1 MDRRRE
7 GSGIS
12 GPCFRREALAGSLA
26 LREVRAAPAPAAEG
40 LPSLGDPAGA
50 TQEISQGPWR
60 GSTQSPREFS
70 WLWGRPGRG
79 ADSGSVSG
87 RCMNA
92 RAHAHTRSHSTHTS
106 THSRKEPGGM
116 CLLQTSRGGDGWS
129 GCPGS
134 DHPRALQALPASSPP
149 GSLSLHFQPSSRAS
163 LLSLFKGPLSL
174 EETSGLAW
182 VGSFVWVARALARPR
197 CRRWT
202 AERGQPLHT
211 HTCSHTT
218 PSGPW
223 SAPRGRWARK
233 GNDVVFFGSFLFVK
247 RSCRIPQGNASLNTA
262 EGQGPTLLA
271 CL

>member
-12 GPCFRREALAGSLA
+12 GPCFHREALAGSLA
-26 LREVRAAPAPAAEG
+26 LREVRAAPAPAAG
-40 LPSLGDPAGA
+40 GSVSAGA
-50 TQEISQGPWR
+50 TEEISQAPWR
-60 GSTQSPREFS
+60 GSTQSPGEFS

-87 RCMNA
+87 HCRNA
-92 RAHAHTRSHSTHTS
+92 RAHTHTRSHSTHRS
-106 THSRKEPGGM
+106 THSRREPGGM

-134 DHPRALQALPASSPP
+134 DHPRALQALLASSPP

-163 LLSLFKGPLSL
+163 LLSLFKDPLSL

-197 CRRWT
+197 CRRWMS
-202 AERGQPLHT
+202 ECGQPLHT
-211 HTCSHTT
+211 PLQPHHPFRTLISSRR
-218 PSGPW
+218 PLG
-223 SAPRGRWARK
+223 
-233 GNDVVFFGSFLFVK
+233 
-247 RSCRIPQGNASLNTA
+247 Q
-262 EGQGPTLLA
+262 EGK
-271 CL
+271 